1 MSNIC
6 IVLPDF
12 QIIGAQ
18 RVAIDY
24 GIKLTSNGYDV
35 RWLIGE
41 PSNLPDGIDQS
52 KITYF
57 NAKIFSKVRIVR
69 IAERFT
75 RLLLSIAFEKHDK
88 LLSVTPLL
96 NRFVCV
102 SVLLKLYSGRII
114 IEDHAYP
121 PKSYKDEF
129 PSYMK
134 RVFFEKTEWLYKYAS
149 VMRVLSLDARDY
161 YKCKVRGIN
170 VITYPNLMNFKRILD
185 LANPSADVRSYD
197 IVYIGRFETQK
208 NIIGLI
214 KILAKYLKASNS
226 KMLIIGYGSLESEIA
241 NLILKLNIE
250 EFVDVLPS
258 SDLNYKYLKNAKVF
272 PMVSIWEG
280 YPLVLIEAMRLGVPV
295 VSYDCKTGPREIIG
309 ENSERGWL
317 IEEGDDHAFVTA
329 IDSAINNIDSR
340 NAKIHKALEFVE
352 SKNDINL
359 KFQEYIEIFIEGGK

>member
-1 MSNIC
+1 MSSIC

-24 GIKLTSNGYDV
+24 GIKLTSSGYDV

-41 PSNLPDGIDQS
+41 PSNSPDGVDKS
-52 KITYF
+52 KISYF
-57 NAKIFSKVRIVR
+57 DAKIFAKIKIARI
-69 IAERFT
+69 IERFT
-75 RLLLSIAFEKHDK
+75 RLLLAIAFGKYDK
-88 LLSVTPLL
+88 LFSVTPLL

-102 SVLLKLYSGRII
+102 SALLKLFSGRII

-129 PSYMK
+129 PSYLK

-149 VMRVLSLDARDY
+149 VMRVLSLDASDY
-161 YKCKVRGIN
+161 YRGKVLGIN
-170 VITYPNLMNFKRILD
+170 VIPYPNLMNFKRILD
-185 LANPSADVRSYD
+185 LSNQSADVRSYD

-214 KILAKYLKASNS
+214 KILAKYLKSNNG
-226 KMLIIGYGSLESEIA
+226 KMLIIGYGSLKSEII
-241 NLILKLNIE
+241 NLILKLDIK

-258 SDLNYKYLKNAKVF
+258 SDLNYKYLKNAKAF

-317 IEEGDDHAFVTA
+317 IEEGDYDAFISA
-329 IDSAINNIDSR
+329 IDSAINNNDLR
-340 NAKIHKALEFVE
+340 NAKINKALEYVK

-359 KFQEYIEIFIEGGK
+359 NFQEYIEIFIEGGN